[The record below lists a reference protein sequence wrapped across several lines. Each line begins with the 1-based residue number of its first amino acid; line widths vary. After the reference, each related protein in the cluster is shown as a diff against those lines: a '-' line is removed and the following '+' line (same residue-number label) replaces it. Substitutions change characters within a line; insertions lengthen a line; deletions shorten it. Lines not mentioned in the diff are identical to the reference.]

1 MKKAISLLLA
11 MSLLLACFVG
21 VICIAEYT
29 TTTETDETADSDLP
43 KIRYYYKDSVGTLSL
58 TDDSETFD
66 ANMENTDSVDVI
78 FELESPA
85 YKTSGKEGLTIDSSD
100 EEVEAVRSAHLAEVK
115 EVNTAANEAFMEK
128 NGITVDSDDYTVY
141 ASAYSPYVQI
151 SFESYNDYTDYC
163 SDIIALAECDEISAI
178 NISAPLELE
187 SDSATR
193 VSVDDVG
200 LYSFSAAIEDINAS
214 DDTYDGSGITVGI
227 VEVDGVVTSSSH
239 SELKNLTIYS
249 SGTTTSVSTH
259 AKRVTRLA
267 CGSNGVAPGVDAVY
281 IYSIYSG
288 SGTTQLFSAMD
299 WLTDNGCH
307 VVNCSLSGDYDGK
320 YYWVS
325 AYLDYCVR
333 YLNVTVVSAAGNSG
347 YGVADVAIGYNVI
360 AAGATDKENNISD
373 YSAYY
378 TYPYVGVKKPT
389 VCAPGTNINFGVY
402 LPDWG
407 TSYAAPMVTGVVAK
421 LMDQYSYLK
430 SYPEVVMAALIASAT
445 PVNGQGD
452 EWDTYAGAG
461 RIDYEKACEAVEN
474 SVCFEYSSD
483 SLGYRYYKNISVSKN
498 TTLKGAMVW
507 LANQTTS
514 TLSSSWSTQIHTD
527 YDLFLTTTGNT
538 ELVSSETTYNIEY
551 IKYSNTSYSTLR
563 FRLYQYDNKITSDTD
578 YGAIAWASE

>member
-66 ANMENTDSVDVI
+66 ANMKDTDSVYVI

-85 YKTSGKEGLTIDSSD
+85 YKTSGKEGLTIDSTD
-100 EEVEAVRSAHLAEVK
+100 EEVETVKNAHLAEVK
-115 EVNTAANEAFMEK
+115 AVNTAANKAFMEE
-128 NGITVDSDDYTVY
+128 NGISVDSDDYTVY
-141 ASAYSPYVQI
+141 ASSYSPFIQI
-151 SFESYNDYTDYC
+151 TFKKYEDYTDY
-163 SDIIALAECDEISAI
+163 SADIVELAECDKVSSIDITIPIEFE
-178 NISAPLELE
+178 N
-187 SDSATR
+187 DSATR
-193 VSVDDVG
+193 VDSSSVG
-200 LYSFSAAIEDINAS
+200 NYSFSAAISDINAS
-214 DDTYDGSGITVGI
+214 DDTYDGDGITIGF
-227 VEVDGVVTSSSH
+227 VEVDNGTTDSNN
-239 SELKNLTIYS
+239 ELKNLTIHC
-249 SGTTTSVSTH
+249 SGSTTSITDHGV
-259 AKRVTRLA
+259 KVVRLA
-267 CGSNGVAPGVDAVY
+267 CGTKGVATGIDTVY
-281 IYSIYSG
+281 IYNIDKTGDEY
-288 SGTTQLFSAMD
+288 QLFSAMD
-299 WLTDNGCH
+299 WLTDCGCD
-307 VVNCSLSGDYDGK
+307 VINCSFSNYTSGL
-320 YYWVS
+320 YYWTS
-325 AYLDYCVR
+325 AFLDYCAR
-333 YLNVTVVSAAGNSG
+333 YWNVTVVSAAGNTG
-347 YGVADVAIGYNVI
+347 YGVADVAVGYNVV
-360 AAGATDKENNISD
+360 AVGATDKNNNISA

-378 TYPYVGVKKPT
+378 SYPHVAVIKPT
-389 VCAPGTNINFGVY
+389 VCAPGTNIKFST
-402 LPDWG
+402 LTHDSG

-461 RIDYEKACEAVEN
+461 RINYEKACEAVEN
-474 SVCFEYSSD
+474 SIRFEYSSD
-483 SLGYRYYKNISVSKN
+483 SLGYRFYKDISVSKN
-498 TTLKGAMVW
+498 TTLKGVMVW

-514 TLSSSWSTQIHTD
+514 STSSSWSTQIHTD
-527 YDLFLTTTGNT
+527 YDLFLTTTGNS

-563 FRLYQYDNKITSDTD
+563 FRLYQYDNKITSDKD